1 MKSILVKSLLAGMFA
16 VAAGSAAA
24 QTVFDFSNLK
34 YSNGVNSGFLPT
46 NGVMCTGGDMCSSS
60 GLNGTLTFQSGS
72 LTVNAS
78 ASSNSGGVFGSNAA
92 VVQDHENAYNG
103 LLSGSNA
110 IGAGLGVYHV
120 LGNTSDD
127 NITTN
132 EALKL
137 QFNQGVTLSSIGLR
151 SDGHNTTSWAAG
163 ATFEYSLN
171 GSNWTSALLPANN
184 GQFALNQ
191 TGTDFYF
198 RFGGNNANQFYVSSV
213 TAVPEPET
221 YAMLL
226 AGLGLLGFTARRRQQ
241 SFTRI

>member
-110 IGAGLGVYHV
+110 IGAGLGVYHE
-120 LGNTSDD
+120 LGNTSDH
-127 NITTN
+127 
-132 EALKL
+132 E
-137 QFNQGVTLSSIGLR
+137 
-151 SDGHNTTSWAAG
+151 
-163 ATFEYSLN
+163 
-171 GSNWTSALLPANN
+171 
-184 GQFALNQ
+184 
-191 TGTDFYF
+191 
-198 RFGGNNANQFYVSSV
+198 
-213 TAVPEPET
+213 
-221 YAMLL
+221 
-226 AGLGLLGFTARRRQQ
+226 
-241 SFTRI
+241 

>member
-1 MKSILVKSLLAGMFA
+1 MKSTLTKLLFAGLFA
-16 VAAGSAAA
+16 VGAGSAAA
-24 QTVFDFSNLK
+24 QTVFDFSNLT

-60 GLNGTLTFQSGS
+60 GLNGTLTFQIGS

-78 ASSNSGGVFGSNAA
+78 ASSNSGGVF
-92 VVQDHENAYNG
+92 
-103 LLSGSNA
+103 GSNA

-241 SFTRI
+241 TSTRI